1 MIEVVNSTRIEQL
14 KALLAVLANKIDSDP
29 GARDMAQISRQYRE
43 TLREIDELEALEEG
57 PDEID
62 TILQEVR
69 DCERSNHHVRN

>member
-43 TLREIDELEALEEG
+43 TLREIDELEALEERL
-57 PDEID
+57 DEID
-62 TILQEVR
+62 TILQSSEV
-69 DCERSNHHVRN
+69 